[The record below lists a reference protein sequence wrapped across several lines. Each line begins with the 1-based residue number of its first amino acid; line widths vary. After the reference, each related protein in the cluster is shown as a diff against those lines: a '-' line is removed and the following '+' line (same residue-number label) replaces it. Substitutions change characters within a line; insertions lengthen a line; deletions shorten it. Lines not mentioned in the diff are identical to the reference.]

1 MLEHENVPGVVE
13 SLKVI
18 TADNTKR
25 LVNWAFK
32 YAIENNRKKVTLVH
46 KANIMKLTDGLFL
59 KVASDVAKDYPQIE
73 FNNMIVDNCCM
84 QLVSNP
90 WQFDVMVLTN
100 LYGTIVSNLVCGLIG
115 GPGVISGVNVGPR
128 YAIFEPATRNTGTN
142 LACKN
147 IANPCAML
155 NAGGDLLDHLG
166 YKHHAALVKDA
177 VFKTVNEDKVHTAD
191 LGGSA
196 SSLDVI
202 QNVLHH
208 IKTAQAAQDY

>member
-1 MLEHENVPGVVE
+1 MV
-13 SLKVI
+13 
-18 TADNTKR
+18 NTKQC
-25 LVNWAFK
+25 
-32 YAIENNRKKVTLVH
+32 
-46 KANIMKLTDGLFL
+46 
-59 KVASDVAKDYPQIE
+59 S
-73 FNNMIVDNCCM
+73 
-84 QLVSNP
+84 S
-90 WQFDVMVLTN
+90 
-100 LYGTIVSNLVCGLIG
+100 LIG
-115 GPGVISGVNVGPR
+115 SR

-142 LACKN
+142 LAGKN

-166 YKHHAALVKDA
+166 YKQHAALVKDA

-196 SSLDVI
+196 SSLDVV